1 MHKKDGMKKVVIVA
15 LIAVIGVAG
24 FMWVKNRFGGMSIS
38 AQVSSG
44 QIMLMNDSSDTISA
58 DYKVGDKMIA
68 KVLAPREEIAC
79 GDNGLVRIKIAKKS
93 GSYELTYPVDQK
105 SRKVSLSQIVNVA
118 KKDNVAAEILTE
130 TGMVGDIKVMYEE
143 VVSDE

>member
-1 MHKKDGMKKVVIVA
+1 MHKEMKHKAMIGAFIVVV
-15 LIAVIGVAG
+15 GVAG
-24 FMWVKNRFGGMSIS
+24 FMWVKNRFGGMSIGT
-38 AQVSSG
+38 QVASG
-44 QIMLMNDSSDTISA
+44 QIMLMNDSSDKISV
-58 DYKVGDKMIA
+58 DYKVGDKMVA

-79 GDNGLVRIKIAKKS
+79 GDNGLVRVKTAHKS
-93 GSYELTYPVDQK
+93 GSYELTYPVDQR
-105 SRKVSLSQIVNVA
+105 SRKVALSQIVGVA